1 MRMSEELKEFLF
13 FDDVKFSQSKGDFF
27 SALKAEDKLK
37 NAAISAYSYGKDL
50 FSKYVLQ
57 KN

>member
-1 MRMSEELKEFLF
+1 MSEELKEFLF